1 MSKTHKQKPTI
12 SSGLLFIAF
21 ADFSISEK
29 SGFFKLSKTAF
40 YCLLLS
46 YFLTSL
52 VPHFWQKQ
60 VVKLLSTEKEYPQLG
75 HFTNTSFVATN
86 SAEGLE

>member
-29 SGFFKLSKTAF
+29 SDFFKLPKTMF

-46 YFLTSL
+46 FYLNARYGSTM
-52 VPHFWQKQ
+52 
-60 VVKLLSTEKEYPQLG
+60 KLINIAFRIMKLASYITPFPEID
-75 HFTNTSFVATN
+75 VAVSKN
-86 SAEGLE
+86 